1 MKNKKTLG
9 IIAAVVA
16 VVLLIG
22 GFLIGGYNGLVE
34 QREAVSAAQSEV
46 QTNLQRRADLIP
58 NLVNTVKGYAA
69 HEEAVFTEIADARA
83 ALSGAKTVEEM
94 NTANTALD
102 SALSRLLLVVENY
115 PDLKADQQFINLQDE
130 LAGTENR
137 IAKSRQSYNEQA
149 KEYNTKIRRFPTSLL
164 AGMFNFEPAAYFEA
178 ELESQTVPNV
188 NFGA

>member
-9 IIAAVVA
+9 IVAAVVA

-22 GFLIGGYNGLVE
+22 GLLISGYNGLVE
-34 QREAVSAAQSEV
+34 RREAVYAAQSEV

-94 NTANTALD
+94 NTANSALD

-137 IAKSRQSYNEQA
+137 IAKSRQSYNETA
-149 KEYNTKIRRFPTSLL
+149 REYNTKIQRFPTSLL
-164 AGMFNFEPAAYFEA
+164 AGMFNFENAAYFEA